1 MAIHNRGGLFIN
13 LSWSKSDPPYSSF
26 EGTAHTKGR
35 TTISAVVPAVPSYTQ
50 IHP

>member
-1 MAIHNRGGLFIN
+1 MAIHIRGGLFIN
-13 LSWSKSDPPYSSF
+13 LSWYKSDPPYSSF
-26 EGTAHTKGR
+26 ETAHTKDR